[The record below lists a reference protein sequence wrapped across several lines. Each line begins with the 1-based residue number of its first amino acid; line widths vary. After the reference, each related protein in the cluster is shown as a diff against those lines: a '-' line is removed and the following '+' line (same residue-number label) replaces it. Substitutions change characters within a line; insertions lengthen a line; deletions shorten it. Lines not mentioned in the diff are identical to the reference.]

1 MNKHTK
7 KSLIFAILSIA
18 VIIAGILIFAVAA
31 SSLIVTPPESDDP
44 GAALGTLFAALGGF
58 IASTILL
65 VTDIIFSSFFIYT
78 FAYFSHKNAILALEE
93 DTENAALPKF
103 LRTLAQFEM
112 ILSGIAA
119 TAVFIFF
126 IAIMIM
132 TIY

>member
-1 MNKHTK
+1 MNKYTK

-18 VIIAGILIFAVAA
+18 VIISGILIFAVAA

-44 GAALGTLFAALGGF
+44 GAALGTLFVALGGF

-65 VTDIIFSSFFIYT
+65 VTDIIFSSLFLYT

-93 DTENAALPKF
+93 DTEKAALPKF
-103 LRTLAQFEM
+103 LRTFSQFEM
-112 ILSGIAA
+112 TLAGIAA

>member
-1 MNKHTK
+1 MSKYTK
-7 KSLIFAILSIA
+7 RALTFSMLSVA
-18 VIIAGILIFAVAA
+18 VIIAGTLIYALAA
-31 SSLIVTPPESDDP
+31 SSLIVAPPESDDA
-44 GAALGTLFAALGGF
+44 GAALGTLFVALGGF

-65 VTDIIFSSFFIYT
+65 VTDIIFSSLFVYT
-78 FAYFSHKNAILALEE
+78 FAYFSQKNAILALEE
-93 DTENAALPKF
+93 DTEKAALPKF